1 MTVRDEHIIE
11 SNKSINIR
19 PFGFRDKF
27 GYMCGDLGN
36 CFILGLVNSFLMIYY
51 TNVLG
56 ISGVIVGSLYFVT
69 KLFDAFVDVAVGR
82 LCDTSKLTAKGRFN
96 PWVSRMKY
104 PFCAV
109 AVLLFLP
116 FVSEFSYTAKI
127 IYICGSYFVYG
138 ALLSTVNI
146 PYGAMSAAISSN
158 PDDRVSL
165 STYRSIGSA
174 IGGGATGFF
183 IPILMYTTLVDGSQV
198 ISGERFFWISI
209 GCSVLAFIFLTLT
222 CQLTTERVRVET
234 KENVPVSVLLKG
246 LLRNKALIVLV
257 VVDLLIVIN
266 QGLSGTNM
274 TYLFNDYFHNK
285 EAMSVALLFTFGSL
299 VLLAPSASWLTKR
312 FGKKEASVGALLFSV
327 GMYLVMYFCHITDAK
342 TYLVFLFL
350 ATLGAGLF
358 NLMIWAFMTDVC
370 DYHQYVTGDR
380 EDGTVYGVNFF
391 ARKVG
396 QACAGAIGGFMLAI
410 IGYQSSST
418 GGITQSSAVQEN
430 IYAMANLLPAL
441 CLFLAAVTLI
451 YFYPLNRKQTL
462 EMEKTLNKL
471 NGISK

>member
-1 MTVRDEHIIE
+1 MSNDGTIIGNNE
-11 SNKSINIR
+11 PTAVR
-19 PFGFRDKF
+19 PFGIRDKI
-27 GYMCGDLGN
+27 GYLCGDLGT

-69 KLFDAFVDVAVGR
+69 KLFDAFVDVGVGR
-82 LCDTSKLTAKGRFN
+82 LCDTSKLTVHGRFN
-96 PWVSRMKY
+96 PWVRRMKY
-104 PFCAV
+104 PFCIIAV
-109 AVLLFLP
+109 VLFLP
-116 FVSEFSYTAKI
+116 FVHDFSYTAKI
-127 IYICGSYFVYG
+127 IYICCSYFIYG
-138 ALLSTVNI
+138 SLLSTVSI

-158 PDDRVSL
+158 PEDRVSL
-165 STYRSIGSA
+165 STWRSVGSA
-174 IGGGATGFF
+174 IGGGTTGFF

-198 ISGERFFWISI
+198 ISGQHFFWIAI
-209 GCSVLAFIFLTLT
+209 GCSVLGFIFLTLT
-222 CQLTTERVRVET
+222 CQLTTERVRVER
-234 KENVPVSVLLKG
+234 KESMPVSVLLKG
-246 LLRNKALIVLV
+246 LIRNKALIVLV

-312 FGKKEASVGALLFSV
+312 FGKKEASVGALLFAV
-327 GMYLVMYFCHITDAK
+327 AMYVIMYFTHITDAK
-342 TYLVFLFL
+342 VYLVFLFL

-418 GGITQSSAVQEN
+418 GGAVQTSIVQEN
-430 IYAMANLLPAL
+430 IYTMANLLPAL
-441 CLFLAAVTLI
+441 CLFLAAVILI
-451 YFYPLNRKQTL
+451 YFYPLNRKETL
-462 EMEKTLNKL
+462 KMEETLNKI

>member
-1 MTVRDEHIIE
+1 MILSDESITE
-11 SNKSINIR
+11 SNKSVEIR
-19 PFGFRDKF
+19 PFGFRDKI
-27 GYMCGDLGN
+27 GYLCGDLGN

-69 KLFDAFVDVAVGR
+69 KLCDAFIDIAVGR
-82 LCDTSKLTAKGRFN
+82 LCDTSKLTATGRFS
-96 PWVSRMKY
+96 PWVRRMKY
-104 PFCAV
+104 PFCAI
-109 AVLLFLP
+109 AVVLFLP
-116 FVSEFSYTAKI
+116 FVHDFSATAKI
-127 IYICGSYFVYG
+127 IYICCSYFIYG
-138 ALLSTVNI
+138 SLLSTVNI

-174 IGGGATGFF
+174 VGGGATGFF
-183 IPILMYTTLVDGSQV
+183 IPILMYKTLVDGSQV
-198 ISGERFFWISI
+198 ISGQHFLWIAL
-209 GCSVLAFIFLTLT
+209 GCATLAFIFLTLT
-222 CQLTTERVRVET
+222 CQLTTERVRVEK
-234 KENVPVSVLLKG
+234 KERVPVSVLLKG
-246 LLRNKALIVLV
+246 LLRNNALIVLV
-257 VVDLLIVIN
+257 IVDLLIVIN

-299 VLLAPSASWLTKR
+299 ILLAPSASWLTKR

-327 GMYLVMYFCHITDAK
+327 VMYVVMYFCHITDAK
-342 TYLVFLFL
+342 IYLMLLFL

-391 ARKVG
+391 ARKIG

-418 GGITQSSAVQEN
+418 GGGVQNSAVQEN
-430 IYAMANLLPAL
+430 IYMMANLLPAL
-441 CLFLAAVTLI
+441 CLFLAAIILI
-451 YFYPLNRKQTL
+451 CLYPLNRKKTL
-462 EMEKTLNKL
+462 EMEATLNKC

>member
-1 MTVRDEHIIE
+1 MSNDGTVSG
-11 SNKSINIR
+11 SNQDIVVR
-19 PFGFRDKF
+19 PFGFRDKI
-27 GYMCGDLGN
+27 GYLCGDLGT

-69 KLFDAFVDVAVGR
+69 KLFDAFVDVGVGR
-82 LCDTSKLTAKGRFN
+82 LCDTSKLTVHGRFN
-96 PWVSRMKY
+96 PWVRRMKY
-104 PFCAV
+104 PFCIIAV
-109 AVLLFLP
+109 VLFLP
-116 FVSEFSYTAKI
+116 FVNDFSYTAKI
-127 IYICGSYFVYG
+127 IYICCSYFVYG
-138 ALLSTVNI
+138 SLLSTVSI

-158 PDDRVSL
+158 PEDRVSL
-165 STYRSIGSA
+165 STWRSVGSA

-198 ISGERFFWISI
+198 ISGQHFFWIAI
-209 GCSVLAFIFLTLT
+209 GCAVLGFIFLTLT
-222 CQLTTERVRVET
+222 CQLTTERVRVER
-234 KENVPVSVLLKG
+234 KESMPVSVLLKG

-299 VLLAPSASWLTKR
+299 VLLAPFAV
-312 FGKKEASVGALLFSV
+312 A
-327 GMYLVMYFCHITDAK
+327 MYLIMYFIHITDAK
-342 TYLVFLFL
+342 VYLVFLFL

-418 GGITQSSAVQEN
+418 GGAVQTSIVQEN
-430 IYAMANLLPAL
+430 IYTMANLLPAL
-441 CLFLAAVTLI
+441 CLFLAAVILI
-451 YFYPLNRKQTL
+451 YCYPLNRRETL
-462 EMEKTLNKL
+462 KMEETLNKI
-471 NGISK
+471 NGIRK